1 MLVIIEYHFKK
12 QFCSKGKLIER
23 KLADQLILNVRIK
36 DVLELAYNNWALDY
50 AKGVVAFNL
59 TNGELIGYSLKD
71 AHNRTRNDYEIIIFE
86 LDANVDVEDVTVL
99 MGNIGVRAVRTFFE
113 IDDETFSN
121 NMVFWTETYL
131 RFHNLTIKS
140 IRDRFLKVLYTD
152 HKQTFYNTCIKKQL
166 DYVYANYIV
175 HYNH

>member
-1 MLVIIEYHFKK
+1 MLVIIEYHLKK
-12 QFCSKGKLIER
+12 QFFTMEKLIER

-71 AHNRTRNDYEIIIFE
+71 TNNRTRNDYEIIIFE

-99 MGNIGVRAVRTFFE
+99 MGNIGIRAVRKFFE
-113 IDDETFSN
+113 IDDETFSK
-121 NMVFWTETYL
+121 NMLFWTETYL

-140 IRDRFLKVLYTD
+140 IRDRFLKVLFTD
-152 HKQTFYNTCIKKQL
+152 YKQTFYHTCIKKQL
-166 DYVYANYIV
+166 DTVYAKYSV

>member
-1 MLVIIEYHFKK
+1 MVIIDYHLTK
-12 QFCSKGKLIER
+12 QFVSKEKLIER
-23 KLADQLILNVRIK
+23 KLADHLIFNVRIK
-36 DVLELAYNNWALDY
+36 DVIELAYNNWVLDY

-59 TNGELIGYSLKD
+59 TNGELVGYSLTGTN
-71 AHNRTRNDYEIIIFE
+71 NRTDNDYEVIIFE

-99 MGNIGVRAVRTFFE
+99 LGNIGVRAVRTFFG

-131 RFHNLTIKS
+131 RFHNLSIKS
-140 IRDRFLKVLYTD
+140 IRNRFLKVLYTD
-152 HKQTFYNTCIKKQL
+152 YKQTFYTNCIKKQL
-166 DYVYANYIV
+166 DYVYAKYIV